1 MGAHYRTTGSVGTEQ
16 DISVAQI
23 IIHDNFDNPIFRSND
38 IALINLA
45 SPAKLGEGVGLVCLP
60 ETNQQLPLDDLNKRC
75 WSTGWGYFSLGGNL
89 PNSLMQVSLPLVS
102 RQRCENSYPGSID
115 DSMLCAGLDEGGIG
129 LCNGDSGTPLVC
141 EFNGAWYLEGVGSWS
156 IGCGEPNYYVVFA
169 KVRTLRSWLLSNI
182 EYTAVAPSSS
192 PPTQSPPQNQ
202 SSSAIGKR
210 TI

>member
-16 DISVAQI
+16 DIAVAQI
-23 IIHDNFDNPIFRSND
+23 VIHDKFDNHIFSSND

-45 SPAKLGEGVGLVCLP
+45 SPADLGEGVGLVCLP
-60 ETNQQLPLDDLNKRC
+60 DTNNQLPLDDLNKRC
-75 WSTGWGYFSLGGNL
+75 WSTGWGYISFDGTL

-102 RQRCENSYPGSID
+102 RQRCENSYPGLID

-129 LCNGDSGTPLVC
+129 LCYGDSGTPLVC
-141 EFNGAWYLEGVGSWS
+141 EFNGAWYLEGVAHRLK
-156 IGCGEPNYYVVFA
+156 GCGEPNNYVVFA
-169 KVRTLRSWLLSNI
+169 KVRTFRSWLLSNI
-182 EYTAVAPSSS
+182 EYTAVAPSAS
-192 PPTQSPPQNQ
+192 PPSQLPPQNQ